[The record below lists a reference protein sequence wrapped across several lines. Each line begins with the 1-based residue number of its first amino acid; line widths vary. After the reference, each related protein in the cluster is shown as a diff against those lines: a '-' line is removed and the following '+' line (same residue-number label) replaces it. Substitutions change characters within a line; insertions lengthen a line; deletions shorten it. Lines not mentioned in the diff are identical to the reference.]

1 MTERARGAGGKRAL
15 ALGRLLRL
23 SLAPTALADIAAG
36 TVLGAGA
43 WPAGAAPFV
52 LMLASACVYH
62 GGMALNDWADRGE
75 DVRANPGRP
84 IPSGALSAR
93 TALALAL
100 VLLVLGPLL
109 ATAVAP
115 RAGLVLAG
123 VALCAALYDLAG
135 RGAWRGPLLLGLC
148 RAGNLGTGLA
158 FASTLAPARPA
169 LVLAP
174 FAYGLYV
181 FLVSR
186 LARLEDV
193 ESDRLARFQPAR
205 WIVGAGLVLAGIGFL
220 GVYLAAQP
228 DRAGAEALLGWP
240 GRAAP
245 LLALVGAYGLF
256 SAVWEQGGA
265 AWTPESVRRITGM
278 ALRRLLIASA
288 ALAAAAGTQDGG
300 WVAVGI
306 LCGYPLAHL
315 LRKVF
320 PPT

>member
-1 MTERARGAGGKRAL
+1 
-15 ALGRLLRL
+15 
-23 SLAPTALADIAAG
+23 
-36 TVLGAGA
+36 
-43 WPAGAAPFV
+43 
-52 LMLASACVYH
+52 MLASACVYH

-75 DVRANPGRP
+75 DARANPGRP
-84 IPSGALSAR
+84 IPSGAFSAR
-93 TALALAL
+93 TALTLAL
-100 VLLVLGPLL
+100 VLLLLGPLL

-115 RAGLVLAG
+115 RAGLVMAG

-135 RGAWRGPLLLGLC
+135 RGAWRGPVLLGLC

-158 FASTLAPARPA
+158 FASTLAPWRPA
-169 LVLAP
+169 LLLAP
-174 FAYGLYV
+174 AAYGLYV

-193 ESDRLARFQPAR
+193 ESERLAEFHPAR

-220 GVYLAAQP
+220 GVTLAAQP
-228 DRAGAEALLGWP
+228 DGAGLDALLSWP
-240 GRAAP
+240 GRSAP
-245 LLALVGAYGLF
+245 ILALVGASGLLR
-256 SAVWEQGGA
+256 AVWEQGDA
-265 AWTPESVRRITGM
+265 AWTPESVRRITGQ

-288 ALAAAAGTQDGG
+288 ALAAATGTQDG
-300 WVAVGI
+300 WWAAVWI